1 MPMIFED
8 EVGWIDD
15 PARPT
20 RRFWKRITRSGEI
33 QSSTPTTNKGAQKRD
48 GLTPLQELDP
58 NTIPLKRK
66 KGKKSAETAW
76 ENKHNMVGD
85 MAKATVQPRPTQ

>member
-58 NTIPLKRK
+58 NTNP
-66 KGKKSAETAW
+66 
-76 ENKHNMVGD
+76 
-85 MAKATVQPRPTQ
+85 